1 MGASSYTPPYRTI
14 DDIKAIYTLGTI
26 NETNKHINCQ
36 ERNKLRNIELSES
49 IIQLEKTKD
58 TYSFTDRPLNLASDY
73 FTLGDY
79 LKITNYLKDVEW
91 RIPKSG
97 SAVAKAR
104 YNSVLSFLYAEIGEK
119 EESYTRNQIA
129 YNLWTY
135 SGPNMQIKYKA
146 YKQITQ
152 ASLAKLEGNLIAE
165 EYYLRDVLNTFETEY
180 NTFSHFYKDNFGIN
194 KNLIKNK
201 LVENLILQNRFVEA
215 ETFARESIQSS
226 YDKFKSNNALLL
238 VSLSKTLFYQ
248 NRLEDAKYIALAA
261 LELYEKECSFNNGYT
276 VADAKINLIKILLAQ
291 ENYQEISKIYD
302 KTKKDF
308 INQKEK
314 FYTLYESNKNI
325 ILSKI
330 LLKQSFKFIP
340 QEKNLI
346 FNDELIELEEN
357 SFLALIEMNNKNY
370 KKAFKLFNENFV
382 PLMKKVN
389 IKGV

>member
-1 MGASSYTPPYRTI
+1 MG
-14 DDIKAIYTLGTI
+14 
-26 NETNKHINCQ
+26 
-36 ERNKLRNIELSES
+36 
-49 IIQLEKTKD
+49 
-58 TYSFTDRPLNLASDY
+58 
-73 FTLGDY
+73 
-79 LKITNYLKDVEW
+79 
-91 RIPKSG
+91 
-97 SAVAKAR
+97 
-104 YNSVLSFLYAEIGEK
+104 
-119 EESYTRNQIA
+119 
-129 YNLWTY
+129 
-135 SGPNMQIKYKA
+135 
-146 YKQITQ
+146 
-152 ASLAKLEGNLIAE
+152 
-165 EYYLRDVLNTFETEY
+165 
-180 NTFSHFYKDNFGIN
+180 NFGIN

-389 IKGV
+389 IKGVASLELKNRVNIIKSQFIEALIQINKKNIDLGVDIASLLFETIQYNNNSIVENALNASSARIAANDPELEKLIRKEQDTREQLKTLLDKLAFLKSVEKDQKDQKLLQEMESKIKILKSIQNTLQEEIEGNFPKYASLINPKASSIKDIQNILKNKEVMIVIKTNKKGS